1 MIPKEDVLFQTRFKP
16 KVNVHLRWRSL
27 FSKSIWTETTAKG
40 LSCELGVNGEK
51 KVNGKWGIINKNEHS
66 AFHIGKPGNFNSSGE
81 VYIVTML
88 P

>member
-1 MIPKEDVLFQTRFKP
+1 MIPEEDVLFQTRFKP

-51 KVNGKWGIINKNEHS
+51 KLMESGVLLIKMNIAHFTLVNLEILTVQER
-66 AFHIGKPGNFNSSGE
+66 
-81 VYIVTML
+81 YIL
-88 P
+88 